1 MISKPLLK
9 QSCKANG
16 IMWII
21 ITFAVCFMLACVMII
36 GGNGDISLTKN
47 AIQDQTIKGELE
59 AQTQKRGINYY
70 EMSQNGLMFFDSQF
84 VTEYTT
90 TNNVMLAY
98 QNACGSMQDYCK
110 NVAMEVL
117 GEKYSENAIEVQ
129 EITGLIMYTLNP
141 MVNETSC
148 MFDDFY
154 IANNAIAPRYDF
166 QGALTETQ
174 EERQEYIKDY
184 AFTNS
189 SIFLAGNMISE
200 DNVKSAVSV
209 LEEYNV
215 TIEKYKEFGYTDF
228 DKIMNIA
235 REAVLTY
242 RSNLE
247 YRVDNIKDGET
258 VDGIKAEL
266 NAKFSTSFLSSLPEA
281 VSDALRDIG
290 SMDLYGILVGSIFYK
305 IAGLLLP
312 IIYMIMVSNNL
323 IAGQVDS
330 GSMAYILSTPT
341 KRETVSLT
349 QMLFLV
355 GSLLLMFILTTITSI
370 VCFEIVEVDT
380 TLNIGKLILIN
391 LGAFVVMFAMS
402 GIAFL
407 ASSWF
412 NRSKHAMA
420 IGGGL
425 NIFFLVATIL
435 GLFGTSI
442 IPKIIRMEE
451 LNFFNYVSII
461 SLFDVVSILDLTLT
475 FLWKYAILIAIG
487 VICYVISFIK
497 YKKKDL
503 PL

>member
-21 ITFAVCFMLACVMII
+21 ITFAVCFMLSCVMII

-70 EMSQNGLMFFDSQF
+70 ELCQNGLSYFDGQF
-84 VTEYTT
+84 IAEIQTETPEQAYT
-90 TNNVMLAY
+90 
-98 QNACGSMQDYCK
+98 NACLNTQEYGYQIAQQK
-110 NVAMEVL
+110 L
-117 GEKYSENAIEVQ
+117 GENYSILATETK
-129 EITGLIMYTLNP
+129 EIVGLIMYTLNP
-141 MVNETSC
+141 LSDGSNG
-148 MFDDFY
+148 MFDSFY
-154 IANNAIAPRYDF
+154 ILNGMEAPRYDF
-166 QGALTETQ
+166 QGALSQTPT
-174 EERQEYIKDY
+174 ERQEYIKDY

-228 DKIMNIA
+228 NQILNIA

-242 RSNLE
+242 SSNLE
-247 YRVDNIKDGET
+247 YRIENMKDGET
-258 VDGIKAEL
+258 VDGIKEEL

-290 SMDLYGILVGSIFYK
+290 SMDLYGILVGSIFFK

-341 KRETVSLT
+341 KRETVSFT

-380 TLNIGKLILIN
+380 GLNIGKLILIN

-442 IPKIIRMEE
+442 IPQIIRMEE
-451 LNFFNYVSII
+451 LNYFNYVSII
-461 SLFDVVSILDLTLT
+461 SLFDVVSILDSTLT
-475 FLWKYAILIAIG
+475 FLWKYAILIAVG
-487 VICYVISFIK
+487 VICYVIAFIK